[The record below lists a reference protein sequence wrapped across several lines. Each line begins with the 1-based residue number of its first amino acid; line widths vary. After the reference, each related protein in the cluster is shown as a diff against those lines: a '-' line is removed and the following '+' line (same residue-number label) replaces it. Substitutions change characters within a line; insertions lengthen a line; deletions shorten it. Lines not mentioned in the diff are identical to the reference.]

1 MSTINYLTVSALTK
15 YIKRKFDYDPH
26 LQEFYL
32 KGEISNLKI
41 HSSGHLYF
49 TLKDDRARILAV
61 MFASQARSVPFTPE
75 NGMSVLVRGEIS
87 VYESSGQYQM
97 YVKEMK
103 PDGVGSLFL
112 AYEQLKEKLEKEGL
126 FLESRKKKIPIFP
139 KTIGVITSPTGA
151 AVRDIITTIRRRFP
165 IGRVVLIPALVQGDR
180 APESIVQAFNKA
192 HQLGNIDVII
202 AGRGGGSI
210 EELWAFNDE
219 KVARTIS
226 DAKIP
231 VISAVGH
238 ETDYTIS
245 DFVADLRAPTPTG
258 AAELAVPLL
267 EELHQRVNER
277 KVRLSRAIMNKVKVE
292 RIHLKKIT
300 NSYAFRSPKRLYIQ
314 KLEKV
319 DRLHESLKREM
330 VRMISKKNEQRI
342 MFTDRLQ
349 RTSPRE
355 MIKQKNSEINKLQK
369 DLQKGMAVKIDTK
382 KHQFSSM
389 IQTLNALNPLA
400 IMDRGYSL
408 AYNEKGSIVK
418 SIQSIKKG
426 DNIQVNLQDGTLSC
440 QVQNITEVESNGRKA

>member
-32 KGEISNLKI
+32 KGEISNLKR

-61 MFASQARSVPFTPE
+61 MFASQARRVPFTPE
-75 NGMSVLVRGEIS
+75 NGMSVLVTGEIS

-126 FLESRKKKIPIFP
+126 FLESRKKNIPIFP

-165 IGRVVLIPALVQGDR
+165 IGRVVLFPALVQGEQ

-192 HQLGNIDVII
+192 HQLGNVDLII

-219 KVARTIS
+219 KVARAIS
-226 DAKIP
+226 DATIP

-300 NSYAFRSPKRLYIQ
+300 NSYALRSPKRLYIQ

-342 MFTDRLQ
+342 MVTNRLQ

-355 MIKQKNSEINKLQK
+355 MIKQKNCEIKKLQK
-369 DLQKGMAVKIDTK
+369 DLQKGMAIKIDTK

-408 AYNEKGSIVK
+408 AYNEDGSIVK
-418 SIQSIKKG
+418 SIQKINKG